1 MAAAQRPSLAPR
13 AGAVCVRQVRAIW
26 HDRRSTVQRASGPSL
41 AVARGCARAVVT
53 PLTPRTGIVRV
64 SAALRLPDAPLP
76 DCPHCPARPPRGSDV
91 CSCRSRT
98 AHGAAQ
104 SPPLEPRFTWRPLLR
119 LPSVQALR
127 SLGLTR
133 AHSVWR
139 LRPLWPPPPSRGRF
153 AAVTT
158 SGGAAA
164 GPRTA
169 GIDGARLR
177 GPGAPP
183 ESPPPWMCPP
193 QPMTAW

>member
-26 HDRRSTVQRASGPSL
+26 HDRRSTVQRAWALFGRCAWMRARSRGTTHPSYGYRTRIGRSSTSRCPTAGL
-41 AVARGCARAVVT
+41 PTLPCSTTARLGRVLL
-53 PLTPRTGIVRV
+53 PLTYRSRGRSIAAARTEFYVAP
-64 SAALRLPDAPLP
+64 SAAP
-76 DCPHCPARPPRGSDV
+76 
-91 CSCRSRT
+91 
-98 AHGAAQ
+98 
-104 SPPLEPRFTWRPLLR
+104 
-119 LPSVQALR
+119 ALR
-127 SLGLTR
+127 ASIALTSR